1 MNMKKSCVC
10 EESNQKQIQPTLSK
24 VDCCKEVNKE
34 INNTSNF
41 QSIQQ
46 EFNSEIV
53 CIITLPTEVSPISEI
68 SFTSSNQNINHRP
81 PKDIPV
87 LNSTFRI

>member
-1 MNMKKSCVC
+1 MNMTKSCIC
-10 EESNQKQIQPTLSK
+10 DESKQKEVQPVISK
-24 VDCCKEVNKE
+24 TDCCKEVYKE
-34 INNTSNF
+34 ISNKSNF

-53 CIITLPTEVSPISEI
+53 CIITLPIEVSPISEI
-68 SFTSSNQNINHRP
+68 SFASSIQNINHRP